1 MNTQANA
8 RTHACISI
16 IAGIRDYISI
26 NNNNNSEL
34 DGEKVLFF
42 FNQGKMKV
50 PRSDSYNAYL
60 ASFQPALQIFAEN

>member
-26 NNNNNSEL
+26 NNNSEL